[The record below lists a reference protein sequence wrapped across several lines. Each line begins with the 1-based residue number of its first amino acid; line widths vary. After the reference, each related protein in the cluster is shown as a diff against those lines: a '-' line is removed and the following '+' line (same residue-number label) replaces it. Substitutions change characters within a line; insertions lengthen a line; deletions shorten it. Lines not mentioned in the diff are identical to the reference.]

1 MSPAQRRK
9 RFKRFKSHKRGF
21 RFLRVVLVLGIF
33 LLLTLFIS
41 LQTKFWDGET
51 KVVSAISQKDGDVL
65 VSVFDPEAES
75 ITNIVIPGST
85 QLSVARNLGT
95 FRLKSIWQ
103 LGANEKVGGRLL
115 AETITKNFHFPVT
128 NWGDGN
134 LAGISQT
141 SFPAIIK
148 GIFTP
153 AKTNLKI
160 GDRLKMGLFS
170 LGVKNPK
177 RININLKEGN
187 TLRKTKLIDGE
198 EGYLLIEANLRSFY
212 PIFSENVISR
222 QNLRVQI
229 IDHTGSGGIADQ
241 VGQTLE
247 VLGVKVASLER
258 EEKDEEDCSFRTE
271 DEILAKKVS
280 AIFSC
285 RKEKEKVEGNFDLTI
300 RLGSEFARRY

>member
-1 MSPAQRRK
+1 
-9 RFKRFKSHKRGF
+9 
-21 RFLRVVLVLGIF
+21 VVFLGIF

-41 LQTKFWDGET
+41 FQTRFWDGET
-51 KVVSAISQKDGDVL
+51 KVVAAIAQKDGDIL

-75 ITNIVIPGST
+75 ITNIFIPGTT

-95 FRLKSIWQ
+95 FKLKSIWQ
-103 LGANEKVGGRLL
+103 LGTNEKVGGKLL
-115 AETITKNFHFPVT
+115 AETITKNFHFPVS
-128 NWGDGN
+128 NWGNED
-134 LAGISQT
+134 LAGISET
-141 SFPAIIK
+141 SFAAIVK
-148 GIFTP
+148 GVFIP
-153 AKTNLKI
+153 SNTNLRI

-177 RININLKEGN
+177 RINIDLKEGN

-198 EGYLLIEANLRSFY
+198 EGYLLIEANLGPFY

-222 QNLRVQI
+222 QNLRLQI
-229 IDHTGSGGIADQ
+229 IDHTATGGVADQ
-241 VGQTLE
+241 VGQTME

-258 EEKDEEDCSFRTE
+258 EAKSEEDCSFRTE

-285 RKEKEKVEGNFDLTI
+285 RREKEKVEGNFDLTI